1 MAAEILTSLA
11 AKIEPGHTALLV
23 VDVQNDFC
31 HAEGYVGKQGLDLAP
46 SQAMVPN
53 LERLIAAARAAAVPV
68 CFIQAIYDDKYLG
81 GPFLEHFSKARVP
94 MARCAEG
101 SWGADFYQVKPAP
114 GELVIVKHCYSP
126 FVATRIDPLLR
137 TRGIKTLIV
146 TGVTTNVCVESTA
159 RDGFVRDY
167 YIVLPADC
175 AASYDVRSHEAAVA
189 NIGRHFGVVA
199 TSQEIV
205 ALWQPA
211 QERVEFRDHP

>member
-1 MAAEILTSLA
+1 MSGEFLSTLA
-11 AKIEPGHTALLV
+11 AKVEPRHTALLV

-31 HAEGYVGKQGLDLAP
+31 HAGGYVGKQGLSIEP
-46 SQAMVPN
+46 IQAMLPN
-53 LERLIAAARAAAVPV
+53 LQRLITSGRAAGVAV

-94 MARCAEG
+94 RARCAEG

-114 GELVIVKHCYSP
+114 GELVIAKHCYSP
-126 FVATRIDPLLR
+126 FVATDIDPLLR
-137 TRGIKTLIV
+137 ARGIKTLIV

-159 RDGFVRDY
+159 RDGFMRDY

-189 NIGRHFGVVA
+189 DIGRHFGVA
-199 TSQEIV
+199 ANSQEII

-211 QERVEFRDHP
+211 QESVTLRGHP